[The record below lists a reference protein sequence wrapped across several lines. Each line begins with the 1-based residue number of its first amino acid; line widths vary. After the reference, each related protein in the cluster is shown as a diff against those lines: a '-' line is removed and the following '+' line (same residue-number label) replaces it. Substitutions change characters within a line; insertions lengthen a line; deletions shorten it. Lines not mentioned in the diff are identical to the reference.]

1 MSKRRSGID
10 KVECILQAYAVQILE
25 DCDTWNME
33 FINKFLEA
41 YALFRTYK
49 LALNCDNENA
59 QVLIQSLLRYTTNM
73 ECRTCGN
80 C

>member
-25 DCDTWNME
+25 DCDTCNME

-49 LALNCDNENA
+49 LALNSES
-59 QVLIQSLLRYTTNM
+59 QLRNTA
-73 ECRTCGN
+73 
-80 C
+80 